1 MFFLFDKPLNRDK
14 TNCVLTTNQWCTL
27 STKTVIALDWDVNLD
42 KNKPATGIY
51 SYIISEKFVGVRIRP
66 QSLFWFKW
74 GLQYASCQLPNPTLH
89 LSSDE
94 KPLDLV
100 RYNPLHCPTIWHTNI
115 MQYVLYKH
123 LAYLCSV
130 SRPATP
136 PRHCLCPDLP

>member
-74 GLQYASCQLPNPTLH
+74 GLQYASLQIRPCTSAQMKSPLTLWGIIPYTVRQSDIPTLC
-89 LSSDE
+89 SMCST
-94 KPLDLV
+94 
-100 RYNPLHCPTIWHTNI
+100 NTWPTCA
-115 MQYVLYKH
+115 Q
-123 LAYLCSV
+123 S
-130 SRPATP
+130 PDP
-136 PRHCLCPDLP
+136 PHHRGTVCVQTCRN